1 MIDEYFISICLVH
14 MVHYYLSASSSIENR
29 FLKLDLIRSSQIGWK
44 SFSQQLCHFLF
55 SLWSQTAFIW
65 TLSWHAIWIKSDA
78 NASGLKTKAGK
89 KCPELSISI
98 SENLNL
104 GFPVFDVSRD
114 LKGRIRIGL
123 YRCFL
128 NWNPCR
134 SDKPINTLIKY
145 TGHHKPFS
153 NLKNLKNFEGDYK
166 LMKLRMPC
174 S

>member
-65 TLSWHAIWIKSDA
+65 TLSWDAIWNRSDEWDKK
-78 NASGLKTKAGK
+78 NLKFLRRRK
-89 KCPELSISI
+89 KNSWSMRKVLCPVLSNSI

-104 GFPVFDVSRD
+104 GFPVFDAFPRS
-114 LKGRIRIGL
+114 KGQDTYRFVQMFPKLEPLPIRQT
-123 YRCFL
+123 
-128 NWNPCR
+128 
-134 SDKPINTLIKY
+134 DKY
-145 TGHHKPFS
+145 TDKVHRAP
-153 NLKNLKNFEGDYK
+153 
-166 LMKLRMPC
+166 
-174 S
+174 